1 MLNNFHKFGFIVL
14 LEPFQQVRNINS
26 YKRRL
31 RATEVFHNTNGKIW
45 MFISN
50 GFNATVISNIDQ
62 QISLILN
69 NHGLDIKFS
78 VTIVYAKGDKELR
91 MDLWD
96 SLYSISCG
104 MTTPWIVGGDFN
116 AVLNGEEKIGGIP
129 VTAADVE
136 DFQTCIGSSDLSQ
149 ISF

>member
-1 MLNNFHKFGFIVL
+1 
-14 LEPFQQVRNINS
+14 
-26 YKRRL
+26 
-31 RATEVFHNTNGKIW
+31 
-45 MFISN
+45 
-50 GFNATVISNIDQ
+50 
-62 QISLILN
+62 
-69 NHGLDIKFS
+69 
-78 VTIVYAKGDKELR
+78 

-149 ISF
+149 ISFKGSPFTWWNGRAGEDCIFERLDRIFQNTKFQRLFSQSEVEHLPRTGSDHAPLLLCCENKVNKVRKSFKFLKFWVEHKFFLDVVKKN